1 MVRAEAQSDPHAI
14 NIECSFISGSTAQ
27 GCMVMLLSEVD
38 NTTVNLT
45 RDQNATTL
53 RIAYSV
59 SCYNGV
65 IAFDIEQDRSIGT
78 LPVPGDIASNYD
90 TIECLPTPDGT
101 HLSSESN
108 LIISLNSVLTVIHTH
123 RNTAVVD
130 GVAYHISYAN
140 HWYPEYDLCC
150 R

>member
-14 NIECSFISGSTAQ
+14 KCNFMSGSTAQ

-53 RIAYSV
+53 RTAYSV
-59 SCYNGV
+59 SCYNRV

-78 LPVPGDIASNYD
+78 LPVPGDMASNYD
-90 TIECLPTPDGT
+90 AIECLPTPDGT

-108 LIISLNSVLTVIHTH
+108 HIIILL
-123 RNTAVVD
+123 
-130 GVAYHISYAN
+130 YH
-140 HWYPEYDLCC
+140 
-150 R
+150 